1 MPFDDL
7 QAAAFGAD
15 YTAGFPGVRPSDRRR
30 RAGRTATHTG
40 RAAEEQVK
48 RRYQKRGGVV
58 LAERWRPGRDYG
70 GGEVDLIIDMGGVI
84 AFVEVK
90 ARRTREDAAYA
101 VSPAQW
107 RRLEAAA
114 LRFMMVAETGEADMR
129 FDVALCGRDG
139 TMEVIENARMM

>member
-7 QAAAFGAD
+7 QTAAFGSALGGTPAD
-15 YTAGFPGVRPSDRRR
+15 ARKR
-30 RAGRTATHTG
+30 RAGRGAGHAG
-40 RAAEEQVK
+40 RAAEERV
-48 RRYQKRGGVV
+48 RRWYEARGATV

-70 GGEVDLIIDMGGVI
+70 GGEVDLIVRHGGAV

-90 ARRTREDAAYA
+90 ARRTRAEAAN
-101 VSPAQW
+101 SITPAQW

-114 LRFMMVAETGEADMR
+114 LRFMMLHKTGEADLR